1 MPLRQNIIGG
11 DTMAYKMPIQKYSGK
26 INEVTVGA
34 DLKLGGESVLPFY
47 SFDGDIGNKPAI
59 GMEIWDIF
67 PDSWPEGLINIF
79 KDVAGDPAKWA
90 KFCVENYNP
99 DFICLRFE
107 GSNPDDQDKSP
118 EECAQVAKNVAESVN
133 VPLVIAG
140 SQNNEKNAKVFTK
153 VAEAL
158 ADKNYIFLSAVE
170 DNYKEVG
177 AAVGMAY
184 GNIVA
189 AESSVDLNLAKQLNI
204 LVTQLGIQPDKMVM
218 DPGCSAVGYGFE
230 YVITTMDRI
239 RLAALQQNDTTLQV
253 PMILPVSFES
263 WKVKESIAPEDE
275 MPEWGSEEE
284 RGVGME
290 ISTAVG
296 VLGAG
301 ANAVI
306 LRHPRS
312 VEVVKEFISQMT
324 E

>member
-1 MPLRQNIIGG
+1 MP
-11 DTMAYKMPIQKYSGK
+11 YKNPIQKYSGR
-26 INEVTVGA
+26 INEVTIGT

-47 SFDGDIGNKPAI
+47 SFDGPIGNKPAI
-59 GMEIWDIF
+59 GMEIWDVY
-67 PDSWPEGLINIF
+67 PDSWPESLLSIF
-79 KDVAGDPAKWA
+79 KDVAHDPVKWA
-90 KFCVENYNP
+90 KFCVEKYNP
-99 DFICLRFE
+99 DFICLKFE
-107 GSNPDDQDKSP
+107 GANPDGLDRSP
-118 EECAQVAKNVAESVN
+118 EECAEIAKSVADNVN

-140 SQNNEKNAKVFTK
+140 SQSSEKTAKVFTK

-158 ADKNYIFLSAVE
+158 ADKNFLFLSAVE
-170 DNYKEVG
+170 ANYKEVG

-204 LVTQLGIQPDKMVM
+204 LITQLGIQPNRLVM
-218 DPGCSAVGYGFE
+218 NPGCAAVGYGFE
-230 YVITTMDRI
+230 YVVTTMDRI
-239 RLAALQQNDTTLQV
+239 RLAALEQNDTTLQV
-253 PMILPVSFES
+253 PMISPVSFET
-263 WKVKESIAPEDE
+263 WKVKESIITEDE
-275 MPEWGSEEE
+275 MPEWGNQED

-296 VLGAG
+296 VLSAG

-312 VEVVKEFISQMT
+312 VEVIRNFIYQMT

>member
-1 MPLRQNIIGG
+1 
-11 DTMAYKMPIQKYSGK
+11 MAYKMPTQKYSGK
-26 INEVTVGA
+26 INEVTLGT

-59 GMEIWDIF
+59 GMEIWDIY
-67 PDSWPEGLINIF
+67 PESWPEGVLKVF
-79 KDVAGDPAKWA
+79 KDVADDPVKWA
-90 KFCVENYNP
+90 KFCIENYNP
-99 DFICLRFE
+99 DFICMKFE
-107 GSNPDDQDKSP
+107 GASPDGLDKSP
-118 EECAQVAKNVAESVN
+118 EECAQVAKNVADNIN

-140 SQNNEKNAKVFTK
+140 CQNSEKNAKVFTK

-158 ADKNYIFLSAVE
+158 ADKNYVFLSAVE
-170 DNYKEVG
+170 SNYKEVG

-204 LVTQLGIQPDKMVM
+204 LIAQLGIQQDKMVM

-230 YVITTMDRI
+230 YVVTTMDRI

-253 PMILPVSFES
+253 PMILPVSFET
-263 WKVKESIAPEDE
+263 WKVKESVAPEDE
-275 MPEWGSEEE
+275 MPEWGKEEE
-284 RGVGME
+284 RGIGME

-312 VEVVKEFISQMT
+312 VEVVRNFITQMT

>member
-1 MPLRQNIIGG
+1 
-11 DTMAYKMPIQKYSGK
+11 MAYKMPTQKYSGK
-26 INEVTVGA
+26 INEVTVGS

-47 SFDGDIGNKPAI
+47 SFDGDTGNKPAI
-59 GMEIWDIF
+59 GMEIWDIY
-67 PDSWPEGLINIF
+67 PESWPEGVLNIF
-79 KDVAGDPAKWA
+79 KDVADDPVKWA
-90 KFCVENYNP
+90 KFCVEKYNP
-99 DFICLRFE
+99 DFICLKFE
-107 GSNPDDQDKSP
+107 GASPDGLNKSP
-118 EECAQVAKNVAESVN
+118 EECADVAKNVADNVN

-140 SQNNEKNAKVFTK
+140 CQNNEKNAKVFTK
-153 VAEAL
+153 VAEVL
-158 ADKNYIFLSAVE
+158 ADRNYVFLSAVE
-170 DNYKEVG
+170 SNYKEVG

-204 LVTQLGIQPDKMVM
+204 LVTQLGIQPDKMLM

-230 YVITTMDRI
+230 YVVTTMDRI
-239 RLAALQQNDTTLQV
+239 RLAALQQNDATLQV

-263 WKVKESIAPEDE
+263 WKVKEAVAPEDE
-275 MPEWGSEEE
+275 MPEWGCQED

-312 VEVVKEFISQMT
+312 VEVVRNFISQMT

>member
-1 MPLRQNIIGG
+1 
-11 DTMAYKMPIQKYSGK
+11 MAYKMPTQKYSGR
-26 INEVTVGA
+26 IQEVTIGS

-47 SFDGDIGNKPAI
+47 SFDGDIGHKPAI

-67 PDSWPEGLINIF
+67 PDSWPEGVLDKF
-79 KDVAGDPAKWA
+79 KDVADDPVKWA
-90 KFCVENYNP
+90 KFCEEKYNP
-99 DFICLRFE
+99 DFICIKFE
-107 GSNPDDQDKSP
+107 GANPDGLNKSP
-118 EECAQVAKNVAESVN
+118 EECAEVAKKLAENVK

-140 SQNNEKNAKVFTK
+140 CQNNEKNAKVFTK
-153 VAEAL
+153 VAEVL
-158 ADKNYIFLSAVE
+158 PDKNYVFLSAVE
-170 DNYKEVG
+170 ANYKEVG

-204 LVTQLGIQPDKMVM
+204 LVTQLGIKPEKMVM
-218 DPGCSAVGYGFE
+218 DPGCAAVGYGFE
-230 YVITTMDRI
+230 YVVTTMDRI
-239 RLAALQQNDTTLQV
+239 RLAALQQNDATLQV
-253 PMILPVSFES
+253 PMVLPVSFQS
-263 WKVKESIAPEDE
+263 WKVKESIATEEE
-275 MPEWGSEEE
+275 MPEWGSLEE
-284 RGVGME
+284 RGIGME

-312 VEVVKEFISQMT
+312 VEVVRNFINEMT

>member
-1 MPLRQNIIGG
+1 
-11 DTMAYKMPIQKYSGK
+11 MAYKMPTQKYSGK
-26 INEVTVGA
+26 INEVTIGT
-34 DLKLGGESVLPFY
+34 DLKIGGESVLPFY
-47 SFDGDIGNKPAI
+47 SVDGDIGNKPAI
-59 GMEIWDIF
+59 GMEIWDVY
-67 PDSWPEGLINIF
+67 PESWPEAVLNIF
-79 KDVAGDPAKWA
+79 KDVVDDPVKWA
-90 KFCVENYNP
+90 KFCIENYNP
-99 DFICLRFE
+99 DFICLKFE
-107 GSNPDDQDKSP
+107 GANPDGLDRSP
-118 EECAQVAKNVAESVN
+118 EECAEVAKNVADNVN

-140 SQNNEKNAKVFTK
+140 CQNSEKTAKVFTK

-158 ADKNYIFLSAVE
+158 ANKNFVFLSAVE
-170 DNYKEVG
+170 SNYKEVG
-177 AAVGMAY
+177 AAVGLAY

-204 LVTQLGIQPDKMVM
+204 LITQLGIQPDRMVM

-230 YVITTMDRI
+230 YVVTTMDRI
-239 RLAALQQNDTTLQV
+239 RLAALQQNDSTLQV

-263 WKVKESIAPEDE
+263 WKVKESIATEDDA
-275 MPEWGSEEE
+275 PEWGSQED

-296 VLGAG
+296 VLAAG

-312 VEVVKEFISQMT
+312 VEVVRNFVNQMT